1 MFERIL
7 VPLDGSER
15 AEQAIPVAALIAK
28 ATGGSI
34 VLLQVVEQVAAY
46 DDIYSVRS
54 TFVSPQEIEAARM
67 KATDYL
73 TSLTHK
79 DELEGVGIQ
88 VEVLAGAVAPT
99 ISAFAQSTTADMIV
113 MCSHGYTGFKRWFLG
128 SVADVVSRSAS
139 VPVLILREG
148 ESLPT
153 DMFQNGSSLRA
164 LVMVDGS
171 PLSEAVIEPVAHLV
185 AALASPA
192 QGIVHFLRI
201 VDFPVTYGHGK
212 SQVNFSMEFV
222 SQEEQAANV
231 YLTTLM
237 EQLQK
242 GSVASLNLSLT
253 ASVVSSSDVAHTIVE
268 ASESPENGYALLA
281 MSTHG
286 RSGWKR
292 LVIGSI
298 TQRVLHSTKLPILIV
313 RPQQSAAKKEGKQTA
328 AGTGEKAPGDG
339 PGWVGLL

>member
-15 AEQAIPVAALIAK
+15 AEQAIPVAARIAK

-34 VLLQVVEQVAAY
+34 VLLQVIEQVTAY
-46 DDIYSVRS
+46 DMYSVRS
-54 TFVSPQEIEAARM
+54 SFVSPQEVEAAIT

-73 TSLTHK
+73 NSTTQK

-99 ISAFAQSTTADMIV
+99 ICAFAESTSADMIV
-113 MCSHGYTGFKRWFLG
+113 MSSHGYTGFKRWFLG
-128 SVADVVSRSAS
+128 SVADVVSRSAT

-148 ESLPT
+148 ELLPT
-153 DMFQNGSSLRA
+153 DKFQNESSLRA

-185 AALASPA
+185 AALAAPA
-192 QGIVHFLRI
+192 TGTLHFLR
-201 VDFPVTYGHGK
+201 VVNFPVTFGQGK
-212 SQVNFSMEFV
+212 SQANFSMEFID
-222 SQEEQAANV
+222 QEEQAART
-231 YLTTLM
+231 YLASLM
-237 EQLQK
+237 EQLGK
-242 GSVASLNLSLT
+242 GSVAPLNLSLT
-253 ASVVSSSDVAHTIVE
+253 ASVAASSDVAHTIVE
-268 ASESPENGYALLA
+268 ASESPENEYALLA

-292 LVIGSI
+292 LVIGSV
-298 TQRVLHSTKLPILIV
+298 TQRVLHSTKLPMLIV
-313 RPQQSAAKKEGKQTA
+313 PPLQRAAQKESNRAPASTDEKV
-328 AGTGEKAPGDG
+328 AGAGSSRA
-339 PGWVGLL
+339 GLF